1 MGPAGVWHRMA
12 GVVGPSPGLEKKLCE
27 GTTLSPNWQK
37 NTEWP
42 FGMSP
47 EFTVSV
53 TCVPPLDGPSLGS
66 IEKLYLAMPPLDDS
80 PPEFRP
86 ASLPPSAARRSARR
100 SAAAARPLHQPP
112 AA

>member
-1 MGPAGVWHRMA
+1 MA
-12 GVVGPSPGLEKKLCE
+12 GVVGPFPGLEKKLCE

-66 IEKLYLAMPPLDDS
+66 IEKLYLAMPP
-80 PPEFRP
+80 RR
-86 ASLPPSAARRSARR
+86 AREGGKRR
-100 SAAAARPLHQPP
+100 EEGAGGRE
-112 AA
+112 